1 VIGLVGGALGLLLSF
16 GGLWLISLQSEEMA
30 LVAKMDWLMLGTT
43 LALSIGASIL
53 AGLLPTWRAC
63 QVTPALQLKTQ

>member
-1 VIGLVGGALGLLLSF
+1 VLSF
-16 GGLWLISLQSEEMA
+16 GGLWLISLQSDEMA
-30 LVAKMDWLMLGTT
+30 AVTHMDWTMLCLTIV
-43 LALSIGASIL
+43 LAISSSIL

>member
-1 VIGLVGGALGLLLSF
+1 VIGLVGGLLGLLLSF
-16 GGLWLISLQSEEMA
+16 GGLWLISLQSDEMA
-30 LVAKMDWLMLGTT
+30 TLAKMDWAM
-43 LALSIGASIL
+43 LALTLSLSLIASIL